1 MGGGAGH
8 FASTVTVPKY
18 NGPSTHGY
26 ELLVNNVY
34 DNLQMLFEEGNIN
47 GTARFNKMTQC
58 LGGIA
63 KTKWRNLIAT
73 ANYQPPTAR
82 TNTAFEAAFTGFY
95 F

>member
-1 MGGGAGH
+1 MTKSIISYRLRFNEKDIMKMLYFRMGGGAGH

-47 GTARFNKMTQC
+47 GTARFK
-58 LGGIA
+58 
-63 KTKWRNLIAT
+63 KK
-73 ANYQPPTAR
+73 
-82 TNTAFEAAFTGFY
+82 
-95 F
+95 